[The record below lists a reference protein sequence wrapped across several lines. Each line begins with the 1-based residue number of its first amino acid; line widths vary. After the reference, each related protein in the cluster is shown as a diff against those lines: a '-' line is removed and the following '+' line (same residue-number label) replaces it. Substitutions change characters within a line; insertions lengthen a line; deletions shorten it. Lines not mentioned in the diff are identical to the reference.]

1 MARGHYTRTPWSD
14 GNFATVVGVDLA
26 GIEALYPDHVAH
38 QQRVYAEALQEAAFD
53 AVVVHSGTPQ
63 KKTSY
68 DDAYWPLRPTPFFH
82 HWVALYEPGCF
93 LVIGSSPSTKARL
106 HWPIVRDFWERPAPP
121 ESIAFQNVLDVRRD
135 GTPELPTGKRVAWIG
150 DDVARADALGIPR
163 ENQNPAALLATLDR
177 LRTTKTPYEIACL
190 VEANVRAARGH
201 EAVRRAFADGD
212 HAELDLH
219 LLYLKTTRQ
228 DDPETPYKN
237 IVATGRNAS
246 ILHHVSY
253 GRDTTRAESLLL
265 DAGATC
271 LGYCSDITRTWV
283 KSGGTASSAFIAIL
297 EGMEAMQKNLV
308 ERVRAGMPYEDLH
321 DESHRQVSAILANAG
336 VVKASAD
343 EVDGTGI
350 SRVFYPH
357 GLGHSLGLQTH
368 DVGCAVIKP
377 KVENP
382 FLRNTSKITEGQVFT
397 IEPGLYF
404 VDSLL
409 GELRAKPEG
418 KLVDWN
424 LVEALAPL
432 GGIRIEDDVLVTSEG
447 TRNFSREVLPIGASA
462 L

>member
-1 MARGHYTRTPWSD
+1 M
-14 GNFATVVGVDLA
+14 DLA
-26 GIEALYPDHVAH
+26 AIEALYPDHVAR
-38 QQRVYAEALQEAAFD
+38 QQQLYASALAETGFD
-53 AVVVHSGTPQ
+53 AVVVHSGTAQ
-63 KKTSY
+63 KKTSF

-93 LVIGSSPSTKARL
+93 LVIEPGTKARL
-106 HWPIVRDFWERPAPP
+106 FWPECKDFWERPAPP
-121 ESIAFQNVLDVRRD
+121 ESLAFMNVLDVRRVAE
-135 GTPELPTGKRVAWIG
+135 PELPAGRRVAWIG
-150 DDVARADALGIPR
+150 DDVARAEALGISA
-163 ENQNPAALLATLDR
+163 ENRNPATLLAALDR
-177 LRTTKTPYEIACL
+177 LRTTKSPYEVACL
-190 VEANVRAARGH
+190 VEANRRAALGH
-201 EAVRRAFADGD
+201 EAVRRAFAEGD
-212 HAELDLH
+212 HSELDLH
-219 LLYLKTTRQ
+219 FLYLRTTRQ

-253 GRDTTRAESLLL
+253 GRDATRAESLLL

-283 KSGGTASSAFIAIL
+283 KSKGTASAAFVAIL
-297 EGMEAMQKNLV
+297 NGMEAMQKRLV
-308 ERVRAGMPYEDLH
+308 ERIATGMPYEELH
-321 DESHRQVSAILANAG
+321 DESHRQVSAILKEAG

-343 EVDGTGI
+343 EIDGKGI

-368 DVGCAVIKP
+368 DVGCAVVKP
-377 KVENP
+377 RGDNP
-382 FLRNTSKITEGQVFT
+382 FLRNTSTIADGQVFT

-409 GELRAKPEG
+409 VELRNKPEG

-432 GGIRIEDDVLVTSEG
+432 GGIRIEDDVLVTGAS
-447 TRNFSREVLPIGASA
+447 TRNFTREFLPVGGSA
-462 L
+462 LG

>member
-1 MARGHYTRTPWSD
+1 M
-14 GNFATVVGVDLA
+14 DLA
-26 GIEALYPDHVAH
+26 VIEALYPDHVA
-38 QQRVYAEALQEAAFD
+38 QQERLYAEALREAGFD
-53 AVVVHSGTPQ
+53 AVVVHSGTAQ

-68 DDAYWPLRPTPFFH
+68 DDQYWPLRPTPFFH

-93 LVIGSSPSTKARL
+93 LVVEAGTKTRL
-106 HWPIVRDFWERPAPP
+106 YWPESRDFWERPAPP
-121 ESIAFQNVLDVRRD
+121 ESTAFLDALDVRRAAA
-135 GTPELPTGKRVAWIG
+135 PELPAGKRVAWLG
-150 DDVARADALGIPR
+150 DDTARASALGIASA
-163 ENQNPAALLATLDR
+163 EQNPAKLLAALDR

-190 VEANVRAARGH
+190 AEANRRAALGH
-201 EAVRRAFADGD
+201 EAVRRAFAESDRS
-212 HAELDLH
+212 ELDLH
-219 LLYLKTTRQ
+219 LLYLQTTHQ

-253 GRDTTRAESLLL
+253 GRDATRAESLLL

-283 KSGGTASSAFIAIL
+283 KTGGAASAAFIAIL
-297 EGMEAMQKNLV
+297 EGMEAMQKRLV
-308 ERVRAGMPYEDLH
+308 AHVTAGAPYEELH
-321 DESHRQVSAILANAG
+321 DESHRQVSAILKDAG

-343 EVDGTGI
+343 EIDAKGI

-368 DVGCAVIKP
+368 DVGCAVVRPKP
-377 KVENP
+377 ENP
-382 FLRNTSKITEGQVFT
+382 FLRNTSRIAEGQVFT

-409 GELRAKPEG
+409 APLRSTPEG

-424 LVEALAPL
+424 LVEALSPL
-432 GGIRIEDDVLVTSEG
+432 GGIRIEDDVLVTAAG
-447 TRNFSREVLPIGASA
+447 TRNFSREVLPLGGGA
-462 L
+462 LD

>member
-1 MARGHYTRTPWSD
+1 M
-14 GNFATVVGVDLA
+14 DLA
-26 GIEALYPDHVAH
+26 AIEALYPDHVAH
-38 QQRVYAEALQEAAFD
+38 LRQLYARALEEAGFD

-63 KKTSY
+63 KKVSF

-93 LVIGSSPSTKARL
+93 LVIEAGTKPRL
-106 HWPIVRDFWERPAPP
+106 FWPECKDFWERPAPP
-121 ESIAFQNVLDVRRD
+121 ESTAFLNVLDVRRVAA
-135 GTPELPTGKRVAWIG
+135 PELPAGKRVAWIG
-150 DDVARADALGIPR
+150 DDVARAEALGIAA
-163 ENQNPAALLATLDR
+163 ENQNPQALLAALDR
-177 LRTTKTPYEIACL
+177 LRTTKSAYEVACL
-190 VEANVRAARGH
+190 VEANRRAALGH
-201 EAVRRAFADGD
+201 EAVRRAFAEGE
-212 HAELDLH
+212 HSELDLH
-219 LLYLKTTRQ
+219 LLYLRTTRQ

-253 GRDTTRAESLLL
+253 GRDASRAESLLL

-283 KSGGTASSAFIAIL
+283 KSKGTASATFIQIL
-297 EGMEAMQKNLV
+297 NGMEAMQKRLV
-308 ERVRAGMPYEDLH
+308 ERAKAGMPYEELH
-321 DESHRQVSAILANAG
+321 DESHRQVSAILKDAG

-343 EVDGTGI
+343 EIDGKGI

-377 KVENP
+377 RTENP
-382 FLRNTSKITEGQVFT
+382 FLRNTSTIAEGQVFT

-409 GELRAKPEG
+409 LELRNKPEG

-432 GGIRIEDDVLVTSEG
+432 GGIRIEDDVLVTASG
-447 TRNFSREVLPIGASA
+447 TRNFTREVLPVGGSTVG
-462 L
+462 